1 MSSIAGQTVTRIRTH
16 ANPVVS
22 GSEPITRFGVDGVSV
37 RLIGKRTEQSTIQAV
52 VFGSLAGVQAVYNA
66 IAAAVGTNVVIID
79 SDLSVTYN
87 MIATNLSPPRCSTA
101 VKPGTQ
107 INIRM
112 EFDLSGYKQ

>member
-1 MSSIAGQTVTRIRTH
+1 MSTIAGATVTRIRTH
-16 ANPVVS
+16 ANPVVA

-37 RLIGKRTEQSTIQAV
+37 RLIGKRTEQSTINAV
-52 VFGSLAGVQAVYNA
+52 VFGSLAGVKTVYNTIANA
-66 IAAAVGTNVVIID
+66 IGTLITISDTDLAV
-79 SDLSVTYN
+79 SYN

-101 VKPGTQ
+101 IKPGTQ